1 MPKNFSKV
9 INGRNIEITTITGKV
24 TDIRRWAETE
34 VSSRGGGSVIAQGS
48 GYINAPIV
56 ESTTYQKIE
65 FWIKEDES
73 GQEKLFN
80 LTNSNFNVKNDQD
93 VIALY
98 STINKNDYGLS
109 FLYNKNANIFTS
121 LNNESELRALGKKI
135 LLIHFFM
142 IGFIYWLAILITASI
157 FSKTQE
163 FISLP
168 GLIVVC
174 LIASFLIG
182 LFKKNQKNKL
192 IQLEFNDFAYQTIKE
207 VNV

>member
-121 LNNESELRALGKKI
+121 LNNESELRALGKKL

>member
-34 VSSRGGGSVIAQGS
+34 VISRGGGSVIAQGS

-121 LNNESELRALGKKI
+121 LNNESELRALGKKL

-142 IGFIYWLAILITASI
+142 IGFIYWLAILITVSI
-157 FSKTQE
+157 FKTGE